1 MIRTY
6 AEVIT
11 FPTFEERFEY
21 LRLNGT
27 VGEETFG
34 FDRYLNQ
41 VFYHD
46 PEWHKTRDRI
56 IVRDCGRDLGVVGFE
71 LYGVILIHHLNP
83 ITKDDILNRAP
94 KLFDP
99 ENLVCCSKRTHDA
112 IHYGDRSL
120 LYVAPIERTPNDT
133 CPWKRKEVLI

>member
-6 AEVIT
+6 AELIT

-112 IHYGDRSL
+112 IHYGDGSL

-133 CPWKRKEVLI
+133 CPWKRKEVLT